1 MAAELFNSLTGYSV
15 GIPAV
20 PVVDNTGNVVSNFLN
35 LAGNVSAN
43 KVYAN
48 TYYYANGQPLSVT
61 AAGTDTQVQFN
72 LNGVFGASPNF
83 TFDST
88 TNLLTVTNLTS
99 SGNTTLGDLSNVQIF
114 GGTTGYVISTDGSG
128 NLSWI
133 KGGQEP
139 GGATS
144 ELQFNDNG
152 VFNGSTALTFDKN
165 TNLLSLGGNLVLGNT
180 AVYWG
185 QTTTT
190 STTSNQ
196 VIASIPI
203 TETSIVGIEFFVR
216 GVDQVGS
223 KYNIA
228 TLQAVTNGSTV
239 DYTTYGTVRLT
250 GSAGTLSADIYT
262 SGLTTSV
269 RLLVT
274 PTSSNSTKWITQIR
288 TI

>member
-61 AAGTDTQVQFN
+61 AAGSNNQVQYNFN
-72 LNGVFGASPNF
+72 NVFSASPNF

-88 TNLLTVTNLTS
+88 ANLLEVTNLTVP
-99 SGNTTLGDLSNVQIF
+99 GNTTLGDLSNVHIF
-114 GGTTGYVISTDGSG
+114 GGNIGYVVSTDGTG

-133 KGGQEP
+133 KAGQEP
-139 GGATS
+139 GGATTQ
-144 ELQFNDNG
+144 LQFNDNG
-152 VFNGSTALTFDKN
+152 VFNGSTALTFNKN
-165 TNLLSLGGNLVLGNT
+165 NNLLTLGGNLVLGNT
-180 AVYWG
+180 AVYWA
-185 QTTTT
+185 QATTT
-190 STTSNQ
+190 SITNQ
-196 VIASIPI
+196 AIASIPI
-203 TETSIVGIEFFVR
+203 TGTSIVGIEFFVR

-274 PTSSNSTKWITQIR
+274 PTSSNSTNWITQIR